1 MLKYSGKWEK
11 IIHNFQIVLTSEYH
25 CKCSMVLRYQC
36 VSRGVTNS
44 IFLKKNV
51 FYRYLIENIS
61 TYEKNVEEIQPIVI
75 EYSHLLILYSF
86 FIKSEVMEQNIRR

>member
-1 MLKYSGKWEK
+1 M
-11 IIHNFQIVLTSEYH
+11 
-25 CKCSMVLRYQC
+25 
-36 VSRGVTNS
+36 
-44 IFLKKNV
+44 FLKKNV

-61 TYEKNVEEIQPIVI
+61 TYEKNIEEIQPIVI